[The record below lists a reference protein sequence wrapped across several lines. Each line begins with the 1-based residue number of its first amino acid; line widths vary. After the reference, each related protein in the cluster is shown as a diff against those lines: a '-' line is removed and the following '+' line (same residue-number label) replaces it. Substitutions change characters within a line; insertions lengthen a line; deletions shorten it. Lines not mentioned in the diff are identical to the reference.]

1 MQKSFYEKISRPFAE
16 DPGKLKVLKTVNHA
30 ITQLIYLVYP
40 MLIAWLIIT
49 EDVRFWKVLLIPAVS
64 FLAVTLFRKCCNACR
79 PYEKWPDL
87 PPLIPKDTKGHSF
100 PSRHAFSIYIIAMA
114 AWYIWWPLGIVLCV
128 AGVLLAASRV
138 IARIHFVRDVVAGAL
153 IAAVIGLIGFWLL

>member
-1 MQKSFYEKISRPFAE
+1 MSKKFYEKLSRPFE
-16 DPGKLKVLKTVNHA
+16 ENPGKLKILTGVNHT
-30 ITQLIYLVYP
+30 ITRLIYLVYP
-40 MLIAWLIIT
+40 LLLIWLIASR
-49 EDVRFWKVLLIPAVS
+49 DQRFWKVLLVPALS
-64 FLAVTLFRKCCNACR
+64 FLAVTLFRKCCNARR
-79 PYEKWPDL
+79 PYEKWSDL

-114 AWYIWWPLGIVLCV
+114 AWYVWMPPGIILCI

-153 IAAVIGLIGFWLL
+153 IAILIGIFAFFA